1 MRGAFPAIR
10 QQVFGVKHHQPDRH
24 QDARQPQAESY
35 QQDQTEPDAAERD
48 RAQQQHERRRAGH
61 QTAACA
67 QCDQASQAYLVRHV
81 AVDVPVA
88 MVVHQAAVMMMFMR
102 LVSVIVRMALVRMVF
117 MGMFVAVAMKM
128 RVRVFVYMSMSMVVV
143 VRVGVVVVVV
153 RRQPSS
159 GPDPLVEQNRADPHD
174 RDARNHTQHRENLLG
189 QHVARKKERRQ
200 PE

>member
-35 QQDQTEPDAAERD
+35 QQNQTEPDAAERD

-61 QTAACA
+61 QTAARA

-102 LVSVIVRMALVRMVF
+102 LVSVIVRMALVRML
-117 MGMFVAVAMKM
+117 VARAMKM
-128 RVRVFVYMSMSMVVV
+128 RVRVFVYMSMSMLVV
-143 VRVGVVVVVV
+143 VRVGVVVMVV

-174 RDARNHTQHRENLLG
+174 RDARNHTQHRKDLLG
-189 QHVARKKERRQ
+189 QHVARKKERCQ